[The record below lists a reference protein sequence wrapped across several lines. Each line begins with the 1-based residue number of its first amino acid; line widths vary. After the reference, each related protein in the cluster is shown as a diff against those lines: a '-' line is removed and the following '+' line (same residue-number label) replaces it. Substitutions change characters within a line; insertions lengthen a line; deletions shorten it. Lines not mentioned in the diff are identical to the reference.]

1 MSETQKLR
9 VTGRAVLYTPWKL
22 MNKKDI
28 TSYVLVLLD
37 VMLKKE
43 YPIQIR
49 KMILIWINF
58 SN

>member
-1 MSETQKLR
+1 
-9 VTGRAVLYTPWKL
+9 

-58 SN
+58 SNW